1 MPTRA
6 TRSVAAARTAT
17 SSPTLATATPA
28 RASPVTRVPVSAI
41 AEFGGPPRAEPRGS
55 PPWGPV
61 DTTRRQREVGSRAQT
76 TPGSARPSAAP
87 GGTPTERKSD
97 SPPRTHGLGRWS
109 NPPSTRG
116 LRSADP
122 PGNQAVQP
130 ESPGPHVRGLQQAFE
145 DLLGSA
151 PTSAA
156 PPLPEGGPRVVYGS
170 PSEIPVDLPK
180 TRIAGAAYAKMMAF
194 GGPTRWWL
202 DEVAPGLSEH
212 RRRILGFEISRGITL
227 VECMAAEGL
236 MHTVSFEH
244 AMRSLISAY
253 YAEEY
258 GRPELRDLMRYDP
271 PSELLGRA
279 ELKAA
284 LKLVERLDKYKPKP
298 RRRGGGGGGSPG
310 SGPNDKSRSNG
321 GPSAALAKSRTY
333 QKGGRASG
341 GATGAGP

>member
-1 MPTRA
+1 
-6 TRSVAAARTAT
+6 
-17 SSPTLATATPA
+17 
-28 RASPVTRVPVSAI
+28 
-41 AEFGGPPRAEPRGS
+41 
-55 PPWGPV
+55 
-61 DTTRRQREVGSRAQT
+61 
-76 TPGSARPSAAP
+76 
-87 GGTPTERKSD
+87 
-97 SPPRTHGLGRWS
+97 
-109 NPPSTRG
+109 
-116 LRSADP
+116 
-122 PGNQAVQP
+122 
-130 ESPGPHVRGLQQAFE
+130 
-145 DLLGSA
+145 
-151 PTSAA
+151 
-156 PPLPEGGPRVVYGS
+156 
-170 PSEIPVDLPK
+170 
-180 TRIAGAAYAKMMAF
+180 MMAF